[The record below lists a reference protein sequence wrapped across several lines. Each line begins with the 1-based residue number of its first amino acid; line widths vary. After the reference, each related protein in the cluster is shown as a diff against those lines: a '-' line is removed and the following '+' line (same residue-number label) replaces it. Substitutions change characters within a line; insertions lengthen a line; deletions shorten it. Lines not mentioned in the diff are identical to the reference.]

1 MIARGRFAS
10 RFTDLSVSSAQVSS
24 ELLVLAWIQPLFLTF
39 QLVVFALTLAAT
51 LGVTG
56 GWAASKLQAAGRF
69 WSWIAAGFLAAMVVA
84 VAIPM
89 ILQAAAWEATA
100 GKFGWMIMTQTG
112 ARAEGLS
119 DYGFFRGLIACGW
132 IHGLLGAALVALAT
146 WCGLDRVPT
155 HVRQKARMDLG
166 WVSAWWR
173 VQLPLASPW
182 VISSLVATA
191 VLAMTEMTVVDLYGF
206 RTVADEFY
214 LFYAVDPSLLSI
226 FLVCVLPLMSM
237 AAVMTW
243 LLVQRRKFVATN
255 VDSGIPQLDDQQ
267 ARKIVC
273 CLAAAVAILLVFLIL
288 FVPLGGLFVKVGHDV
303 EIAEEALVGTWSFSR
318 TVQRLWEAPV
328 IFAAEYRWTAIIA
341 VAAALC
347 SVLIA
352 WPLAAAGRQHR
363 RLEAGLDLFT
373 IGLVLLPGPLVGLM
387 LVRCFQLPVPGFSAL
402 YQQTLVPTVIALL
415 FRAVPAAYWILRAGY
430 RGLDNQL
437 LDIAE
442 LDLSWFRRIWGI
454 DRPLLQGSLWGA
466 GIAAAIIASGDVPVT
481 LPVIPPGVTTV
492 GTRLF
497 GLLHSGARYQEAA
510 LAIWYLAVVL
520 AISWFLARRFL
531 ALHAKVN

>member
-1 MIARGRFAS
+1 LLGGRSAS
-10 RFTDLSVSSAQVSS
+10 RFTDLSVSYLQVSS

-39 QLVVFALTLAAT
+39 QLVVFALVLAAT
-51 LGVTG
+51 LGVAG

-69 WSWIAAGFLAAMVVA
+69 WSWIAAGFLATMVVA
-84 VAIPM
+84 VAMPM

-146 WCGLDRVPT
+146 WYGLDRVPS
-155 HVRQKARMDLG
+155 HVQQKARMDLG
-166 WVSAWWR
+166 PVSSWWC

-182 VISSLVATA
+182 IISSLVATA

-226 FLVCVLPLMSM
+226 FLVCVLPLMVM
-237 AAVMTW
+237 AVLMTW
-243 LLVQRRKFVATN
+243 LLVQRRKFVVTH
-255 VDSGIPQLDDQQ
+255 VDAGTPQREDQQ
-267 ARKIVC
+267 ARKSVC
-273 CLAAAVAILLVFLIL
+273 CVAAAVAILIGLLIVL
-288 FVPLGGLFVKVGHDV
+288 APLGGLLVKVGHDV
-303 EIAEEALVGTWSFSR
+303 EIAQGSLVGTWSFSR
-318 TVQRLWEAPV
+318 TVQRLWEAPA
-328 IFAAEYRWTAIIA
+328 IFSAEYRWTGILA
-341 VAAALC
+341 VSVAL
-347 SVLIA
+347 SAVLIA
-352 WPLAAAGRQHR
+352 WPLAAVGRQRR
-363 RLEAGLDLFT
+363 RLEAGFDLLT

-387 LVRCFQLPVPGFSAL
+387 VVRFFQLPIPGFSTL

-415 FRAVPAAYWILRAGY
+415 FRAVPAAYWVLRAGY

-437 LDIAE
+437 LDTAQ
-442 LDLSWFRRIWGI
+442 LDHSWIKRVWGI

-466 GIAAAIIASGDVPVT
+466 GIAAAIVASGDVPAT
-481 LPVIPPGVTTV
+481 LPVVPPGVTTV

-510 LAIWYLAVVL
+510 LAMWYLAVVL
-520 AISWFLARRFL
+520 VISLFLARRFL
-531 ALHAKVN
+531 ALRVKVH

>member
-1 MIARGRFAS
+1 LLGDRSAS
-10 RFTDLSVSSAQVSS
+10 RFTDLSVSYLQVSS

-39 QLVVFALTLAAT
+39 QLVVFALILAAT
-51 LGVTG
+51 LGVAG
-56 GWAASKLQAAGRF
+56 GWAASQLRAAGRF
-69 WSWIAAGFLAAMVVA
+69 WNWIAAGFLAAMVVA
-84 VAIPM
+84 VAMPM

-146 WCGLDRVPT
+146 WYGLDRVPAD
-155 HVRQKARMDLG
+155 VRQKARMDLG
-166 WVSAWWR
+166 PVSTWWR

-191 VLAMTEMTVVDLYGF
+191 ILAMTEMTVVDLYGF

-226 FLVCVLPLMSM
+226 FLVCVLPLMVM
-237 AAVMTW
+237 AALMTW
-243 LLVQRRKFVATN
+243 LLVQKRKFIVTHAE
-255 VDSGIPQLDDQQ
+255 SGTLQCDDQEVRQ
-267 ARKIVC
+267 SVSSV
-273 CLAAAVAILLVFLIL
+273 AAAVAILIGLLIVL
-288 FVPLGGLFVKVGHDV
+288 VPLGGLLVKVGHDV
-303 EIAEEALVGTWSFSR
+303 EVVQGALVGTWSISR

-328 IFAAEYRWTAIIA
+328 IFAAEYRWTGILA
-341 VAAALC
+341 VLVAL
-347 SVLIA
+347 SAVLIA
-352 WPLAAAGRQHR
+352 WPLAAAGRQRR
-363 RLEAGLDLFT
+363 RLESGLDLLT

-387 LVRCFQLPVPGFSAL
+387 VVRSFQLPVAGFSTL

-415 FRAVPAAYWILRAGY
+415 FRAVPAAYWVLRAGY

-437 LDIAE
+437 LDTAL
-442 LDLSWFRRIWGI
+442 LDHSWVKRMWGI
-454 DRPLLQGSLWGA
+454 DRPLLKGSLWGA
-466 GIAAAIIASGDVPVT
+466 GIAAAIVASGDVPAT

-510 LAIWYLAVVL
+510 LAMWYLGVVL
-520 AISWFLARRFL
+520 VISLFFARRFR
-531 ALHAKVN
+531 ALRVKVN